1 MAVKIEKRS
10 FGKTARGENV
20 TLFEI
25 GTPELTARVLDY
37 GATVQALLV
46 MDKNGKPVDVVLGHD
61 TIEGY
66 ETHDGYLGACV
77 GRVANRIGGAEF
89 TLNGKTY
96 PLAKN
101 DGQNHLHG
109 GLRGFD
115 KYVWDAEILEES
127 AGRVYVSFLLNDDG
141 APVFTNKVCAEAG
154 EAPDYVIVPE
164 FEPGLSRLGQDAAWF
179 RAREAA
185 QEWPGL
191 TWNGT
196 SIYDLLLDELKT
208 VYGEPERIS
217 HEPFLQE
224 EYYDVVEFPDGSQA
238 GGICFVDTSV
248 TKPNAAYLRLYD
260 GTDACGVTAGED
272 YREAANRFPR
282 AGLPAIYRVDEHT
295 ALLLLGGEVRY
306 MGKYSLIE
314 YTDGEPTTLMI
325 CDETAMRFQIEDS
338 KIAAVSYHAPE
349 EAKQLP
355 LTRCP

>member
-1 MAVKIEKRS
+1 M
-10 FGKTARGENV
+10 
-20 TLFEI
+20 
-25 GTPELTARVLDY
+25 
-37 GATVQALLV
+37 Q
-46 MDKNGKPVDVVLGHD
+46 
-61 TIEGY
+61 
-66 ETHDGYLGACV
+66 
-77 GRVANRIGGAEF
+77 
-89 TLNGKTY
+89 
-96 PLAKN
+96 
-101 DGQNHLHG
+101 
-109 GLRGFD
+109 
-115 KYVWDAEILEES
+115 DAEILEES

-141 APVFTNKVCAEAG
+141 APVFTNKVRAEAG
-154 EAPDYVIVPE
+154 EAPDYVIAPE

-185 QEWPGL
+185 QEWPVL
-191 TWNGT
+191 AWNGT
-196 SIYDLLLDELKT
+196 SIYDLQLDELKT

-238 GGICFVDTSV
+238 GGICYVDTSMK
-248 TKPNAAYLRLYD
+248 KPNAAYLRLLE

-325 CDETAMRFQIEDS
+325 CDETAMCFQIEDS

>member
-115 KYVWDAEILEES
+115 KYIWDAEVLEDGVKFSRVSPDMEEGYPGNLAVSVTYRVENGALVITYDAKSDRDTLCNLTNHSYFNLNGGGSVLSHVLQINAEQFLENSNQCMPTGKILSVDGTPFDFRAPKPVGQDIGANDQQLQNCGGYDHNFCLPDTGELVEAAVLSGPKSGITMKTLTTMPGMQLYS
-127 AGRVYVSFLLNDDG
+127 ANFLGPWAGKGGTMYDKRG
-141 APVFTNKVCAEAG
+141 AVCLETQFYPNAMRCEGFRKPILKVG
-154 EAPDYVIVPE
+154 EAYHQV
-164 FEPGLSRLGQDAAWF
+164 
-179 RAREAA
+179 
-185 QEWPGL
+185 
-191 TWNGT
+191 
-196 SIYDLLLDELKT
+196 T
-208 VYGEPERIS
+208 VYAFS
-217 HEPFLQE
+217 
-224 EYYDVVEFPDGSQA
+224 
-238 GGICFVDTSV
+238 
-248 TKPNAAYLRLYD
+248 
-260 GTDACGVTAGED
+260 
-272 YREAANRFPR
+272 AN
-282 AGLPAIYRVDEHT
+282 
-295 ALLLLGGEVRY
+295 
-306 MGKYSLIE
+306 
-314 YTDGEPTTLMI
+314 
-325 CDETAMRFQIEDS
+325 
-338 KIAAVSYHAPE
+338 
-349 EAKQLP
+349 
-355 LTRCP
+355 